1 MKTKTMY
8 KNAEGEIRVVQI
20 FFGNEVFELRYNKE
34 RNFWMM
40 WRKEKNPIPFTTGMW
55 LLNVTF
61 DSLKEAKKFIK
72 DRKYYATRLITI
84 DQLDKQ

>member
-1 MKTKTMY
+1 
-8 KNAEGEIRVVQI
+8 
-20 FFGNEVFELRYNKE
+20 
-34 RNFWMM
+34 MM

-61 DSLKEAKKFIK
+61 DSLKEAKKFIR

>member
-40 WRKEKNPIPFTTGMW
+40 WRKEKYPLPDKEGEYFKTIVDVNGKMNFEKDDFI
-55 LLNVTF
+55 
-61 DSLKEAKKFIK
+61 SALKEIGGVIEE
-72 DRKYYATRLITI
+72 DE
-84 DQLDKQ
+84 